1 MGDCRQ
7 SAIRSSEA
15 QGADDV
21 FRAILGSVTPSS
33 LSRRRFC
40 AATAGLLVPVGAA
53 GAASTRPQAPSILG
67 APRQVAA
74 GPLSGEPLRVVTVQA
89 TLDHP
94 QGLDADAAG
103 TTWWISAVHRA
114 RRAGL
119 LAVVDAA
126 SGEVSRVLEIHDGD
140 CYHPGGL
147 SRQGDTLW
155 VPVAEYRR
163 ASRTIVQ
170 RYDTATLT
178 RHSTFA
184 VDDHIGCLAATGT
197 ELIGANWD
205 ARRFYGW
212 TADGREL
219 RWRTNPTEA
228 RYQDL
233 KWVGGRLV
241 AGGLLGDGG
250 VIDVL
255 EWPSLDLVHRLPV
268 GRTDRGVVFT
278 HEGLAVAGTHLLLMP
293 EDDPVRVFVLP
304 RPDEL

>member
-1 MGDCRQ
+1 VGDCRQ

-21 FRAILGSVTPSS
+21 FRAILSSVTPSS

-40 AATAGLLVPVGAA
+40 AATAGLLAVA
-53 GAASTRPQAPSILG
+53 GAAPARPQPARVRG
-67 APRQVAA
+67 AGRQTAA
-74 GPLSGEPLRVVTVQA
+74 DALPPAPLRVVTVQA

-94 QGLDADAAG
+94 QGLEADAAL
-103 TTWWISAVHRA
+103 TTWWISSVHRA

-119 LAVVDAA
+119 LAVVDAG
-126 SGEVSRVLEIHDGD
+126 SGTVSRVIEIHDGD

-170 RYDTATLT
+170 RYDAATLT
-178 RHSTFA
+178 RQAAFA

-212 TADGREL
+212 TAEGREL
-219 RWRTNPTEA
+219 RWRGNPTEA
-228 RYQDL
+228 RYQDI
-233 KWVGGRLV
+233 KWVDGRIV
-241 AGGLLGDGG
+241 AGGMLGDGG

-255 EWPSLDLVHRLPV
+255 EWPSLALVHRLPV
-268 GRTDRGVVFT
+268 GRTDRGVVMT
-278 HEGLAVAGTHLLLMP
+278 HEGLAVAGAHLLLMP
-293 EDDPVRVFVLP
+293 EDDPVRVFVYP
-304 RPDEL
+304 RPAEF